1 MTLSNWNKD
10 KDYSKFVTRNNASE
24 KDSRE
29 ISLLG
34 WKKKMQHIS
43 LKNKG

>member
-1 MTLSNWNKD
+1 MTLCKWNKD
-10 KDYSKFVTRNNASE
+10 KDYSKFVTRNNVSE

-34 WKKKMQHIS
+34 GKKKVQDIS